1 MIMWW
6 VPLVTAAA
14 SKLSA
19 KNKQNALDW
28 TGVEDLQNTELNT
41 GYQGDAATP
50 LINEQR
56 GDR

>member
-1 MIMWW
+1 MWW

-41 GYQGDAATP
+41 GYRGDATTP